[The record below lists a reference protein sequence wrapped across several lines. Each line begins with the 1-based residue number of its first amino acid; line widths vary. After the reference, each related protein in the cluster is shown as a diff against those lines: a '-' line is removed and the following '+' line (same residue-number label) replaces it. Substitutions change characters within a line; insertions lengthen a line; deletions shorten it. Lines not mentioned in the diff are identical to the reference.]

1 MHFVAPR
8 WGIGNLFLSPTVGHL
23 QLFQNKIKMPNML
36 GGGGGG
42 GGGAIFK
49 LGID

>member
-1 MHFVAPR
+1 M
-8 WGIGNLFLSPTVGHL
+8 GHL

-42 GGGAIFK
+42 GGNVHAWH
-49 LGID
+49 

>member
-1 MHFVAPR
+1 M
-8 WGIGNLFLSPTVGHL
+8 GHL

-42 GGGAIFK
+42 GQC
-49 LGID
+49 LHLELTEP